1 MTVTTFVVAAI
12 HNYPPMVLVVGM
24 IKVEI
29 PSHLQGEQWT
39 RMPKPKQR
47 LCGLSRT
54 TILELSDAGL
64 IRTVA
69 IRKPGAVKG
78 IRLVFTPSLYAYLD
92 SLAPEAAPAPCAD
105 VCTPR

>member
-1 MTVTTFVVAAI
+1 MTVTAIVVAVV
-12 HNYPPMVLVVGM
+12 HNWALIDFIVGM
-24 IKVEI
+24 IKVDI
-29 PSHLQGEQWT
+29 PSHLQDEQWA

-54 TILELSDAGL
+54 TILELSSAGL

-78 IRLVFTPSLYAYLD
+78 IRLVFMPSLCAYLD
-92 SLAPEAAPAPCAD
+92 SLTPEA
-105 VCTPR
+105 VLEV

>member
-1 MTVTTFVVAAI
+1 
-12 HNYPPMVLVVGM
+12 M
-24 IKVEI
+24 IKVDI
-29 PSHLQGEQWT
+29 PSQLQDEQRA

-54 TILELSDAGL
+54 TLLELSEAGL

-78 IRLVFTPSLYAYLD
+78 IRLIYTPSLLEYLD
-92 SLAPEAAPAPCAD
+92 SLTPETASK
-105 VCTPR
+105 V